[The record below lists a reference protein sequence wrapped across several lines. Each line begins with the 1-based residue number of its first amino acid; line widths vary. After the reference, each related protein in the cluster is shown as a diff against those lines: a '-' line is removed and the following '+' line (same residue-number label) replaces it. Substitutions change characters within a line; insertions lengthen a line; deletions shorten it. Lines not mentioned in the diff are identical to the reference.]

1 MIVTN
6 DKRKNCIDR
15 YEFVTCHLE
24 FFATIRIVTALRDEV
39 ILGSGSI
46 ICGHYI
52 IDSIDA
58 QFGIQE

>member
-24 FFATIRIVTALRDEV
+24 FFATIRIVTALTMK
-39 ILGSGSI
+39 
-46 ICGHYI
+46 
-52 IDSIDA
+52 
-58 QFGIQE
+58 